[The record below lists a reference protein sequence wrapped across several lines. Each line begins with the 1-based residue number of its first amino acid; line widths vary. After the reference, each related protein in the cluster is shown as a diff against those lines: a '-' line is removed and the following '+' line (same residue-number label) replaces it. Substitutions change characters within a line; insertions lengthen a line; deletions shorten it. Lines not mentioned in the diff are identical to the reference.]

1 MKKSM
6 SKILIIEDEVDL
18 AKILH
23 KRLEDKGFEVVCAP
37 DAHSGVDLA
46 HKERPDLIILDIM
59 LPLGGG
65 VTVLRNL
72 RISTHTMSIPV
83 LVLTGMQDEEL
94 KKNIL
99 EMGVAFY
106 MQKPYEIEE
115 LTKEINR
122 ILTERGG
129 KSA

>member
-1 MKKSM
+1 M
-6 SKILIIEDEVDL
+6 SKVLIIEDEVDL

-23 KRLEDKGFEVVCAP
+23 KRLEDKGFKVVCAP

-46 HKERPDLIILDIM
+46 HKERPDLIILDII

-65 VTVLRNL
+65 MTVLRNL
-72 RISTHTMSIPV
+72 RISTHTSSIPV

-94 KKNIL
+94 KNNIL

>member
-1 MKKSM
+1 M
-6 SKILIIEDEVDL
+6 SKILIIEDEADL

-23 KRLEDKGFEVVCAP
+23 KRLEDKGFKVICAP
-37 DAHSGVDLA
+37 DAHLGVDLA
-46 HKERPDLIILDIM
+46 HKQRPDLIILDIM

-72 RISTHTMSIPV
+72 RISTHTMHIPI

-94 KKNIL
+94 KINIL
-99 EMGVAFY
+99 KIGVAAY

-115 LTKEINR
+115 LSKEINR
-122 ILTERGG
+122 ILTERRG

>member
-1 MKKSM
+1 
-6 SKILIIEDEVDL
+6 
-18 AKILH
+18 
-23 KRLEDKGFEVVCAP
+23 
-37 DAHSGVDLA
+37 
-46 HKERPDLIILDIM
+46 M

-65 VTVLRNL
+65 MTVLRNL
-72 RISTHTMSIPV
+72 RISTHTNSIPV